1 MPGAVEPAALQR
13 SSMFANLT
21 LEQLGAVAERMH
33 ERLVPAGT
41 DLMTQD
47 EAGDAVF
54 LILEGSVKVYRRQP
68 EGGQVILAVLG
79 PDEVVGE
86 LSVADPLE
94 RWASVAALEDSRVLW
109 MDGDSFRGVI
119 EEMPPARTG
128 LIELLC
134 RRVRLADDRLE
145 TLAALD
151 VEGRVAC
158 VLLSLARQHGEAKSG
173 GGTRI
178 PIPLTQADVAAM
190 TGASRVRVNQ
200 VLAKFRQHGWVTLD
214 GRRRMSVQ
222 DARALESRCR

>member
-1 MPGAVEPAALQR
+1 MRKTVDPAALR
-13 SSMFANLT
+13 RFPMFASLT
-21 LEQLGAVAERMH
+21 PEQLDAVAERMH
-33 ERLVPAGT
+33 ERFVPAGT
-41 DLMTQD
+41 DIITREDL
-47 EAGDAVF
+47 GDTVF
-54 LILEGSVKVYRRQP
+54 LILEGSVKVYRTQA
-68 EGGQVILAVLG
+68 EGGEVILAVLG
-79 PDEVVGE
+79 SDEVVGE
-86 LSVADPLE
+86 MSVADPLE

-109 MDGDSFRGVI
+109 TDGESFRSLL
-119 EEMPPARTG
+119 EEMPPVRTG

-158 VLLSLARQHGEAKSG
+158 VLLSLARQHGEAKPG

-200 VLAKFRQHGWVTLD
+200 VITKFRQHGWVTLD

-222 DARALESRCR
+222 DALALQSRCR